1 MVIFGVDDERVWILR
16 AHDRPSRPH
25 GAVAALPASSEQAA
39 QHHPHQ
45 GISFRVRIEEHDF
58 VVRDALEHP
67 ARLGVDAERLRPG
80 VLVLRE
86 CEAARVD
93 RGLVLGLDRVHDDDI
108 LSRQEGRTPSLML
121 GPVAPLALA
130 RAVPGLLA
138 LLA

>member
-1 MVIFGVDDERVWILR
+1 MTLVVIDSDGNGHAGEVAKGEQLG
-16 AHDRPSRPH
+16 DR
-25 GAVAALPASSEQAA
+25 
-39 QHHPHQ
+39 
-45 GISFRVRIEEHDF
+45 
-58 VVRDALEHP
+58 
-67 ARLGVDAERLRPG
+67 
-80 VLVLRE
+80 
-86 CEAARVD
+86 RVD